1 MDLQS
6 RLAAIVEAIAPGYVS
21 DPTLREFTNG
31 LLEILQS
38 PNRSVQ
44 QLNEFLATIKRQLNI
59 VPQYEPIWKMFEGI
73 IFPLLS
79 MNDRRDV
86 NSYLDSSYA
95 RLQETLQSM
104 GMSSSSQ
111 SLPAPFPSRGRGYT
125 LNRNTLRPGGNY
137 INFNENL
144 LTPSVYAESF
154 ETLDRI
160 SDRGSIVS
168 SHWGSQINERAP
180 FVGGVSMTLKN
191 RADPYYTNTVPE
203 EDILGSISYNLLG
216 ITSDLFPL
224 EGDTVTIPYNVPN
237 AMSGRIHLL
246 LEAGLIY
253 KSLSQQVD
261 YYKRNNISPLRQ
273 TVIVELSNIL
283 NSYSEYVNTL
293 LRGAHFTSLTG
304 LYIKLYPSVIS
315 LRICY
320 YFMADFETQRG
331 DQFLSLLHPYLK
343 HGDETVRT
351 VATRLYHCMLSQYF
365 QYLKKWL
372 TLGEIDR
379 TYTDEF
385 FIQEFSGEET
395 GNLLPFKFD
404 TTKIPQ
410 FLSHKIAEE
419 TYMVGKSFRF
429 LATYCQEL
437 AWTNALTK
445 KYVQMYDSL
454 SFYTSDFAS
463 RLSKVVRE
471 EYSEIVEYCNKVLS
485 ENFYYYET
493 IQTVKNI
500 LLMGRGDLI
509 DALLSSAK
517 DFLDQPMDKLQN
529 HMFTKV
535 LQEAVQKSSMRN
547 YLNKFDNNVLI
558 NRLDAR
564 ILHMGRNLPGWDVF
578 TLDYV
583 VPPPLSIV
591 LNVNREDGRKEYLQI
606 FNFLWKFKKIDYF
619 SQSVTLPLGK
629 LMRSFKNDT
638 TYNPLSKDISKK
650 LSKIMILISQLQQ
663 FNLKLENYYNSVII
677 EKCFTEFIGILQ
689 SHTNDGNTN
698 IVSKSKNLPVTT
710 SLSDG
715 SITFANI
722 LKPKGSLE
730 KFGIT
735 DTLQMRVNK
744 LNIDE
749 LDDIHNDFLK
759 KLLSHKLFASTTE
772 GRYSRQPYS
781 MSVLLIFEEMLE
793 VLKCC
798 ARLYEVA
805 TELYPQIN
813 QPQSSILENHIS
825 LFNATSRE
833 TVVRYKRFREVST
846 RYIMD
851 LKGDGDV
858 ELGLLGSMLM

>member
-6 RLAAIVEAIAPGYVS
+6 RLGAIIEAIAPGYVA

-79 MNDRRDV
+79 MSDRRDV

-104 GMSSSSQ
+104 GMNSSSQ
-111 SLPAPFPSRGRGYT
+111 SFPASAPLPSRGRGYT
-125 LNRNTLRPGGNY
+125 LNRGTLRPGNH
-137 INFNENL
+137 INFNDNL

-160 SDRGSIVS
+160 SDRGSVVS
-168 SHWGSQINERAP
+168 SHWGSQINERVP
-180 FVGGVSMTLKN
+180 PVGSASVTLKS
-191 RADPYYTNTVPE
+191 RADPYYSNTVPE

-224 EGDTVTIPYNVPN
+224 EDDTVMIPYNVPN

-253 KSLSQQVD
+253 KSLLQQVE
-261 YYKRNNISPLRQ
+261 YYKKNNISPLKQ

-293 LRGAHFTSLTG
+293 LRDAHFTSLTG
-304 LYIKLYPSVIS
+304 LYIKLYPSVIL
-315 LRICY
+315 LRVCY
-320 YFMADFETQRG
+320 YFMSDFETQRG

-351 VATRLYHCMLSQYF
+351 VATRLYNSMLSQYF

-379 TYTDEF
+379 TYMDEF
-385 FIQEFSGEET
+385 FIQEFSGEEARH
-395 GNLLPFKFD
+395 LLPFKFD

-410 FLSHKIAEE
+410 FLSHKVAEE
-419 TYMVGKSFRF
+419 TYMVGKSYRF

-437 AWTNALTK
+437 TWTNALTK
-445 KYVQMYDSL
+445 KYVQLYNSL

-463 RLSKVVRE
+463 RLSQVVRE
-471 EYSEIVEYCNKVLS
+471 EYSEIVEYCNKVLT

-493 IQTVKNI
+493 IQMVKNI

-509 DALLSSAK
+509 DAVLSSAK

-535 LQEAVQKSSMRN
+535 LQEAVQKSSLRN

-583 VPPPLSIV
+583 IQPPLLIV
-591 LNVNREDGRKEYLQI
+591 LNVNREDGRREYLQI
-606 FNFLWKFKKIDYF
+606 FNFLWKFKKINYL

-629 LMRSFKNDT
+629 LMRSFKNGT
-638 TYNPLSKDISKK
+638 TYNPLSRDISKK

-663 FNLKLENYYNSVII
+663 FNRKLENYYNSAII
-677 EKCFTEFIGILQ
+677 EKYFTEFIGILQ
-689 SHTNDGNTN
+689 AHDEEN
-698 IVSKSKNLPVTT
+698 INVVNKSTNLPVTT

-735 DTLQMRVNK
+735 DTLKMKVNK

-772 GRYSRQPYS
+772 GRYSRQSYS
-781 MSVLLIFEEMLE
+781 MSVLLIFGEMLE
-793 VLKCC
+793 VLRCC
-798 ARLYEVA
+798 AKLYEVA

-813 QPQSSILENHIS
+813 QPKSSILEDHIS
-825 LFNATSRE
+825 LFNSTSRE
-833 TVVRYKRFREVST
+833 TVVRYKKFREVST
-846 RYIMD
+846 TYIMD
-851 LKGDGDV
+851 LKSDGDV
-858 ELGLLGSMLM
+858 DLGLLGSMLM